1 MPPYARHLYYISV
14 LLLIGGNNRFNMKI
28 ILASASP
35 RRKELLKEIVKDFEI
50 IPAVGEERADLTLP
64 PEQIVCAL
72 AKHKCGEVFEKYPDC
87 VVIGCDTIVYY
98 GGKVLGKPKT
108 RAEAVQTLNELSGKV
123 HSVYTGVC
131 VRSAGKTLID
141 YERTEVT
148 FNELSDEFIKNY
160 VDGGS
165 PMDKAGCYGIQD
177 EGVVKS
183 FNGSYTNVVGL
194 PVELTEKML
203 KEVLDDD

>member
-1 MPPYARHLYYISV
+1 
-14 LLLIGGNNRFNMKI
+14 MKI

-50 IPAVGEERADLTLP
+50 IPAVGEEKADMTLP
-64 PEQIVCAL
+64 PEQIVCTL
-72 AKHKCGEVFEKYPDC
+72 AEHKCGEVFEKYPDC
-87 VVIGCDTIVYY
+87 IVIGYDTIVYFN
-98 GGKVLGKPKT
+98 GKVLGKPKT
-108 RAEAVQTLNELSGKV
+108 KAEAVLTLRELSGNT

-131 VRSAGKTLID
+131 VRSADKLLTE

-148 FNELSDEFIKNY
+148 FNGLSDEFIKNY

-177 EGVVKS
+177 GGVVES
-183 FNGSYTNVVGL
+183 YDGSYTNVVGL
-194 PVELTEKML
+194 PVELVRKMIE
-203 KEVLDDD
+203 EVLR

>member
-1 MPPYARHLYYISV
+1 
-14 LLLIGGNNRFNMKI
+14 MKV

-35 RRKELLKEIVKDFEI
+35 RRKELLKEIVENFEI

-72 AKHKCGEVFEKYPDC
+72 AEHKCSEVFEKYSDC
-87 VVIGCDTIVYY
+87 LVLGCDTIVYFK
-98 GGKVLGKPKT
+98 GKVLGKPKSK
-108 RAEAVQTLNELSGKV
+108 AEAEQTLKELSGNV

-131 VRSAGKTLID
+131 VRTAERTLTG

-183 FNGSYTNVVGL
+183 YDGSYTNVVGL
-194 PVELTEKML
+194 PVELVEKML
-203 KEVLDDD
+203 KEVLR

>member
-1 MPPYARHLYYISV
+1 MLMPLYT
-14 LLLIGGNNRFNMKI
+14 GGIFYKDMKI

-35 RRKELLKEIVKDFEI
+35 RRKELLKQVVENFEI
-50 IPAVGEERADLTLP
+50 IPAVGEERADKSAP

-87 VVIGCDTIVYY
+87 VVIGCDTIVYFK
-98 GGKVLGKPKT
+98 GKVLGKPKSK
-108 RAEAVQTLNELSGKV
+108 AEAEQTLKELSGNV

-131 VRSAGKTLID
+131 VRTAEKCLTE

-148 FNELSDEFIKNY
+148 FNRLSDEFIKNY

-183 FNGSYTNVVGL
+183 YDGSYTNVVGL
-194 PVELTEKML
+194 PVELVEKML
-203 KEVLDDD
+203 KEVLR

>member
-1 MPPYARHLYYISV
+1 
-14 LLLIGGNNRFNMKI
+14 MKI

-35 RRKELLKEIVKDFEI
+35 RRKELLKLVVKDFGI
-50 IPAVGEERADLTLP
+50 IPAVGEERADKTAS

-72 AKHKCGEVFEKYPDC
+72 AQRKCGEVFEKEPDC
-87 VVIGCDTIVYY
+87 TVIGCDTIVYFK
-98 GGKVLGKPKT
+98 GAVLGKPKS
-108 RAEAVQTLNELSGKV
+108 RKEAEQTLKELSGNT

-131 VRSAGKTLID
+131 VRSSEKCLTE

-160 VDGGS
+160 VNGGS

-177 EGVVKS
+177 DGVVKS
-183 FNGSYTNVVGL
+183 YDGSYTNVVGL
-194 PVELTEKML
+194 PVGLVEKML
-203 KEVLDDD
+203 KEVLK

>member
-1 MPPYARHLYYISV
+1 MLMPLYT
-14 LLLIGGNNRFNMKI
+14 GGIFYKDMKI

-50 IPAVGEERADLTLP
+50 VPATGEEKADLNAP
-64 PEQIVCAL
+64 PENIVCAL
-72 AKHKCGEVFEKYPDC
+72 AEGKCGEVFGKYPDC

-98 GGKVLGKPKT
+98 NGRVLGKPKT
-108 RAEAVQTLNELSGKV
+108 KAEAERTLKELSGKT

-131 VRSAGKTLID
+131 VRSAQKSLTA

-148 FNELSDEFIKNY
+148 FNYLSDRFIENY
-160 VDGGS
+160 VNGGS

-183 FNGSYTNVVGL
+183 HEGSYTNVVGL
-194 PVELTEKML
+194 PVKLVEKML
-203 KEVLDDD
+203 KEVLL

>member
-1 MPPYARHLYYISV
+1 
-14 LLLIGGNNRFNMKI
+14 MKI

-35 RRKELLKEIVKDFEI
+35 RRRELLKKVVEEFEI
-50 IPAVGEERADLTLP
+50 IPAVKEEKADKTLP
-64 PEQIVCAL
+64 PKQIVCAL
-72 AKHKCGEVFEKYPDC
+72 AESKCAEVFEKHSDC
-87 VVIGCDTIVYY
+87 MVIGCDTIVYY
-98 GGKVLGKPKT
+98 NGKVLGKPKT
-108 RAEAVQTLNELSGKV
+108 AAEAVGTLNELSGKT

-131 VRSAGKTLID
+131 IKSPQKSLTA

-177 EGVVKS
+177 GGVVKS
-183 FNGSYTNVVGL
+183 YEGSYTNVVGL
-194 PVELTEKML
+194 PVELTEKMI
-203 KEVLDDD
+203 KEVLSDENE

>member
-1 MPPYARHLYYISV
+1 MI
-14 LLLIGGNNRFNMKI
+14 MKI

-35 RRKELLKEIVKDFEI
+35 RRKELLKQVVKDFEI
-50 IPAVGEERADLTLP
+50 IPASGEEKANTALP

-72 AKHKCGEVFEKYPDC
+72 AESKCCEVFEKYPDS

-98 GGKVLGKPKT
+98 KGKVLGKPKS
-108 RAEAVQTLNELSGKV
+108 RAEAEETLKELSGKT

-131 VRSAGKTLID
+131 IRSPERRIAGYD
-141 YERTEVT
+141 ETEVT
-148 FNELSDEFIKNY
+148 FNELSDGFIKSY

-177 EGVVKS
+177 GGVVKS
-183 FNGSYTNVVGL
+183 YKGSYTNVVGL
-194 PVELTEKML
+194 PLELVEKML
-203 KEVLDDD
+203 KEVLVV